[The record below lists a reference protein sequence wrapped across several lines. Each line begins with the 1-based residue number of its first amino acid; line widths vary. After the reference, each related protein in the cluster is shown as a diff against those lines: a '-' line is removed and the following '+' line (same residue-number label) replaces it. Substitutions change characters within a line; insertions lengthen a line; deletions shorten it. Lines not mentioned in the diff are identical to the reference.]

1 MTRDEMLTEM
11 IHLYGFE
18 HKVVIQFA
26 QAMESPYISDH
37 TLELLVKLHKEF
49 PQFEEEDE

>member
-18 HKVVIQFA
+18 HLETIKFA

-37 TLELLVKLHKEF
+37 ALEVVLNLHKNF
-49 PQFEEEDE
+49 PRFEED